1 MRKEWEGK
9 KIKGN
14 KERICE
20 RGRERVK
27 RESKNV

>member
-27 RESKNV
+27 RGK